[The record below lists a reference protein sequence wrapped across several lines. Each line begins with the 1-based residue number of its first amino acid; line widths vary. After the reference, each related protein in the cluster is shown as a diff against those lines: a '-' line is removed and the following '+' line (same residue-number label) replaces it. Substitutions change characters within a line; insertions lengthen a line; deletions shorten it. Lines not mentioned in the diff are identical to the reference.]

1 MRRILRL
8 RGLLRYLWRIRIATY
23 LINVVLRRG
32 SSPGSS
38 AMTWWLIRSS
48 WRTLSFSHPCF
59 AVSRCL
65 SEIGIQSNGMA
76 GRILVAS
83 KEEILGGASL
93 PDREPTHMGG
103 VFEDA
108 AFDLVLE

>member
-1 MRRILRL
+1 
-8 RGLLRYLWRIRIATY
+8 
-23 LINVVLRRG
+23 
-32 SSPGSS
+32 
-38 AMTWWLIRSS
+38 
-48 WRTLSFSHPCF
+48 
-59 AVSRCL
+59 
-65 SEIGIQSNGMA
+65 MA

-83 KEEILGGASL
+83 KEEILGGVSL